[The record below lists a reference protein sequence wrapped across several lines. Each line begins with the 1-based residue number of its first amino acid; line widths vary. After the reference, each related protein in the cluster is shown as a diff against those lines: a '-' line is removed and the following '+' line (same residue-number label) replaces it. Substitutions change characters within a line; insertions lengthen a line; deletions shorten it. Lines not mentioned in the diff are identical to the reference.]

1 MESDKGPEFN
11 IKTPV
16 AKGKSFG
23 RFSIVASLFFVHY
36 LTCSD
41 LFLYFFS
48 LTLIFSFDY
57 KSNICS
63 LQKLGKY
70 NNLTT

>member
-23 RFSIVASLFFVHY
+23 RFGTVASLFFVHY
-36 LTCSD
+36 LTAV
-41 LFLYFFS
+41 
-48 LTLIFSFDY
+48 IFSF
-57 KSNICS
+57 
-63 LQKLGKY
+63 
-70 NNLTT
+70 TFFP